1 MIPKM
6 TDKKG
11 RDWFIVIDIGVARKI
26 LSSFRIDFAN
36 SHDPKSGLDRLQ
48 NYNTLSDVLCVFV
61 EEQLAAQNVSKDDFF
76 SSCDG
81 PALASGFEAIME
93 ALVLFTPP
101 AMKPAMEAI
110 LVASREHD
118 KAKAMRIVETFQGD
132 AIQQT
137 LARNLNQLE
146 SQIVKGMEKSLLTS
160 TTGSESTNTK
170 LSSESR

>member
-1 MIPKM
+1 MNPKM
-6 TDKKG
+6 TDKLG
-11 RDWFIVIDIGVARKI
+11 REWNIVIEIHVARKI

-48 NYNTLSDVLCVFV
+48 NYNILADVLFVFV
-61 EEQLAAQNVSKDDFF
+61 EDQLKTQSVSKDEFF
-76 SSCDG
+76 AACDG

-146 SQIVKGMEKSLLTS
+146 SQIVKGMEKSLVTS
-160 TTGSESTNTK
+160 ITGSESTNTK